1 MDVPYA
7 ANNAAQALA
16 LVRTLCDVLS
26 DLLLLLPIVA
36 ASNPAFSY
44 VQAAA
49 HDPSERVLGLLG
61 PGSPAAGLPRGLAC
75 DLLTRTLRVLGHG
88 PLARACA
95 REAEAAVLV
104 SVDEWKLE
112 DK

>member
-16 LVRTLCDVLS
+16 LVRTLCDILRAR
-26 DLLLLLPIVA
+26 LLLLPIAA
-36 ASNPAFSY
+36 ASNRAFSY
-44 VQAAA
+44 TQAAA
-49 HDPSERVLGLLG
+49 HDPSERVLGLFG

-75 DLLTRTLRVLGHG
+75 DLLTRTLRALGHG

-95 REAEAAVLV
+95 REAEAAV
-104 SVDEWKLE
+104 SVRVLNEATNR
-112 DK
+112 